1 MKNCSLG
8 RVKRDKPVTNRR
20 KWVSSFSGKHLMI
33 QWYPGHMHKAS
44 KAFKNILPQ
53 VSLVIEVI
61 DARLPFSSENPM
73 LARLRKDKPCI
84 KILNKVDLADPLR
97 LQAWKEYLE
106 RDEHIK
112 TLSCEIGS
120 NTIHQLPGL
129 CRQML
134 PTIKNRSPMIYAMIA
149 GIPNVGKS
157 TLINQLAGRSIAKTG
172 NEAALTR
179 LQQRIEIS
187 AQLTLIDT
195 PGMLWPNIE
204 VENSGYRL
212 AATGAIRD
220 TALDLQDVAFYIAEF
235 FLRDYPDLIQQ
246 RHSLDH
252 LPADE
257 VELLEAIARK
267 RGCIVSGGRVDFE
280 KVSRLLIA
288 ELRSGDIGR
297 ICMETPDTMAEELAG
312 LALIREQKAEKN
324 AARKKK

>member
-1 MKNCSLG
+1 
-8 RVKRDKPVTNRR
+8 
-20 KWVSSFSGKHLMI
+20 MI

-73 LARLRKDKPCI
+73 LARLRRDKPCI
-84 KILNKVDLADPLR
+84 KILNKVDLADPTR
-97 LQAWKEYLE
+97 LQDWREYLE
-106 RDEHIK
+106 RDPNIK
-112 TLSCEIGS
+112 TLSCGLTS
-120 NTIHQLPGL
+120 HTIHQLPGL

-134 PTIKNRSPMIYAMIA
+134 PTVKNRSAMIYAMIA

-157 TLINQLAGRSIAKTG
+157 TLINHLAGRSIAKTG

-187 AQLTLIDT
+187 EQLTLIDT

-204 VENSGYRL
+204 IENSGFRL
-212 AATGAIRD
+212 AASGAIRD

-235 FLRDYPDLIQQ
+235 FMRDYPGLIQQ
-246 RHSLDH
+246 RYSLDP
-252 LPADE
+252 LPASE
-257 VELLEAIARK
+257 VELMEAIARK
-267 RGCIVSGGRVDFE
+267 RGCIVSGGRIDFE

-288 ELRSGDIGR
+288 EFRSGDIGQV
-297 ICMETPDTMAEELAG
+297 CMETPETMAEELAD
-312 LALIREQKAEKN
+312 LVIIREQKAEKK